1 MLYFLSFLW
10 TYILFFRY
18 FLNYSVVKF
27 LTFVILS
34 AIVMSGKEL
43 VGSAVLYCNLQ
54 VELNSTSFSKIFIL
68 IIKSLAV

>member
-10 TYILFFRY
+10 TYILFSRY
-18 FLNYSVVKF
+18 FFNYSVVKF

-43 VGSAVLYCNLQ
+43 VASAVLYCNLQ
-54 VELNSTSFSKIFIL
+54 VELNSTSFPKIFIL